1 MPLVSGRCPGPA
13 LILLHA
19 TCRKK
24 QDDSTQENEDFYWFH
39 SSTLSFVFKKVVV
52 LEGRLEVSSHGFLLS
67 VLSCQFYALTGK
79 SVGTHGEMVFLP
91 SFLSWNCR
99 SDTVMS
105 RVNAKY
111 PIWVFRQSFM
121 AMSMSPR
128 GSGRASPSQ
137 IWKICRHQR
146 WGRRRVRPPCVLS
159 SGTFAPGATWVP
171 FV

>member
-1 MPLVSGRCPGPA
+1 M
-13 LILLHA
+13 
-19 TCRKK
+19 
-24 QDDSTQENEDFYWFH
+24 
-39 SSTLSFVFKKVVV
+39 
-52 LEGRLEVSSHGFLLS
+52 
-67 VLSCQFYALTGK
+67 TGK
-79 SVGTHGEMVFLP
+79 SVGTHGETDFFP
-91 SFLSWNCR
+91 SFLSWNCL

-137 IWKICRHQR
+137 MWKML
-146 WGRRRVRPPCVLS
+146 PPSTMGKKTCSTSMRFV